1 MLQQGYNHLQ
11 NELKTREV
19 FKGFGGG
26 GGGGSLSFKGQT
38 TKRGLSAL
46 KVKLQQKGQEL
57 Q

>member
-38 TKRGLSAL
+38 TIRGLSAL